1 MYIVIMSVLGRIGIE
16 RLVTKI
22 AVLLLT
28 VLIVSG
34 AAGGLLILQT
44 DGAVSADAQESAV
57 SSAEVQ
63 ANAVNGWVV
72 SLRSTAHSLGY
83 AEAIQ
88 TGDTDRI
95 SEFLEHEVGEE
106 DVAHNIEAAHY
117 VDTSTGTIISSS
129 ADSSVGDSVTEIG
142 YATPDALA
150 GVTSAQGEMASE
162 SDHGSAISQPYNSS
176 VIGNPGVAVGVSV
189 TQPDRALVVVGDT
202 AAFAS
207 SLPKQS
213 DTSFL
218 KIVNS
223 DGTVVT
229 SQRQGQILEQNTEAE
244 GINSMAV
251 NKGIAGETGYMR
263 MQMGEMDMTMGYAPV
278 ETADWSVM
286 YHEPASSAF
295 AVKQA
300 VNRNFAIVIGV
311 MGLGLLVAG
320 LIITRMVVPPLTR
333 LTEKA
338 QAIEAGDYETTIQ
351 TSRSDEFGTLYGSF
365 ATMRDSLRDRIAES
379 EEKER
384 QAQQAK
390 EEAQAAEQDA
400 QRAKQDAEDL
410 ASSLQEAAEA
420 YRDRM
425 AQAADGDL
433 TVRLNVD
440 TDNDAMAD
448 IAMSFNEMMGEIED
462 TVARIS
468 TFSDEV
474 AEASQRVS
482 AAAEQIDDSSNEVAE
497 SVTEISSGMAEQ
509 TDSLESASEEVN
521 NLSAT
526 VEEIAS
532 SAEEVA
538 SLSEAAAAEGARGQ
552 KQSSESIKKMEAIKS
567 QTDATVEEIGAL
579 NAEIARVGEVIDL
592 ITDIAEQTN
601 MLALNA
607 SIEAARAG
615 DAGEGFA
622 VVADEVKQLAEETQ
636 EATDDIEQRIEEV
649 QQKSSDAVAGMQEM
663 QDLVTEGTDT
673 IEESLTSLNEIVEKV
688 EEANGGVQSINQAT
702 NQQAESAQEVVS
714 MIDDIAAISQQ
725 TNSEADAV
733 AATAEEQSSS
743 SAQVSEDVQ
752 ALAAQS
758 QQLQEV
764 VSGFTI
770 EQGGPGATEDNG
782 GAVAATDDD

>member
-1 MYIVIMSVLGRIGIE
+1 M
-16 RLVTKI
+16 LV
-22 AVLLLT
+22 
-28 VLIVSG
+28 
-34 AAGGLLILQT
+34 LQT
-44 DGAVSADAQESAV
+44 DEAVSTDAQESAV

-63 ANAVNGWVV
+63 ANAVNSWVV

-88 TGDTDRI
+88 DGDTDRI

-106 DVAHNIEAAHY
+106 NVAHNIEAAHY
-117 VDTSTGTIISSS
+117 IDTSTGIIISSS
-129 ADSSVGDSVTEIG
+129 ADSRVGDSITDIG
-142 YATPDALA
+142 YATPEALA
-150 GVTSAQGEMASE
+150 SVNSEQSETASE
-162 SDHGSAISQPYNSS
+162 GDHGSAISQPYNSS
-176 VIGNPGVAVGVSV
+176 VIGGPAVAAGVSV
-189 TQPDRALVVVGDT
+189 DQPDRALVVVGDT
-202 AAFAS
+202 AAFAGN
-207 SLPKQS
+207 LPKQS
-213 DTSFL
+213 ESSFL

-223 DGTVVT
+223 EGTVVM
-229 SQRQGQILEQNTEAE
+229 SQRQGQILEQNTDAE

-251 NKGIAGETGYMR
+251 NKGIGGKSGYMR

-300 VNRNFAIVIGV
+300 VNQNFAIVIGV

-320 LIITRMVVPPLTR
+320 FIITRMVVPPLTR
-333 LTEKA
+333 LTDKA
-338 QAIEAGDYETTIQ
+338 QAIEAGDYDTEIQ
-351 TSRSDEFGTLYGSF
+351 TTRSDEFGTLFGSF
-365 ATMRDSLRDRIAES
+365 ATMRDALRDRIAES
-379 EEKER
+379 EDKEQ

-390 EEAQAAEQDA
+390 KEAQAAEKNA
-400 QRAKQDAEDL
+400 QQAKQDAEEL
-410 ASSLQEAAEA
+410 AASLQSAAEE
-420 YRDRM
+420 YRDGM
-425 AQAADGDL
+425 ARAADGDL
-433 TVRLNVD
+433 TVRLDVD

-448 IAMSFNEMMGEIED
+448 IATSFNEMMGEIEE

-468 TFSDEV
+468 TFSTEV

-482 AAAEQIDDSSNEVAE
+482 AASEQIDDSSNEVAK

-509 TDSLESASEEVN
+509 TDSLERASDEVN

-538 SLSEAAAAEGARGQ
+538 SLSETAATEGLKGQ
-552 KQSSESIKKMEAIKS
+552 EQSSESIKKMEAIKS
-567 QTDATVEEIGAL
+567 QTDTTVEEISAL

-592 ITDIAEQTN
+592 IDEIAEQTN
-601 MLALNA
+601 VLALNA

-615 DAGEGFA
+615 DAGDGFA
-622 VVADEVKQLAEETQ
+622 VVANEVKQLSEETQ
-636 EATDDIEQRIEEV
+636 EATEDIEQRIEEV
-649 QQKSSDAVAGMQEM
+649 RQKSSDAVAGMQKM

-673 IEESLTSLNEIVEKV
+673 IEESLTSLNEIVDKV
-688 EEANGGVQSINQAT
+688 EEANGGIQSINQAT
-702 NQQAESAQEVVS
+702 DQQAESAQEVVS
-714 MIDDIAAISQQ
+714 MIDDIAAISKQ
-725 TNSEADAV
+725 TSNEADAV

-743 SAQVSEDVQ
+743 STEVSEDVQ

-770 EQGGPGATEDNG
+770 ERDDPAVGEDASA
-782 GAVAATDDD
+782 AVVAPTDDD